1 VLISDERL
9 EQALRKL
16 AQTDAK
22 AAELH
27 VEVERAEFRA
37 KSIKDAI
44 FLRTDGS
51 VAERN
56 ALAGIDPEY
65 AGAMQD
71 YFNALQ
77 AHDTMRNERAR
88 EVIVIECWRSL
99 NSARSKGLIT

>member
-1 VLISDERL
+1 
-9 EQALRKL
+9 
-16 AQTDAK
+16 
-22 AAELH
+22 
-27 VEVERAEFRA
+27 
-37 KSIKDAI
+37 
-44 FLRTDGS
+44 